1 MPLINKIPSELT
13 RLIPSGAS
21 KGEDKADLLFAC
33 KTDLAPDGRIDESML
48 VVTRRHLVAATRS
61 DGAWTLTH
69 TLSLAEIDGLT
80 VEPLVGASALM
91 AEVDGRNIRLLR
103 YSHAVAQDMTD
114 AVESLLHLIG
124 PNGSTDHTEPVAEE
138 PVPDWSSREAHLRTF
153 GRLWSFCL
161 PHWKT
166 LVIAM
171 VVTVA
176 ASAIDLLPP
185 YLTMILV
192 DQVLVDQSMFIWLP
206 TIVALLAV
214 SRIVHT
220 AVTIISGRM
229 LAVLG
234 DRLAY
239 DARSELLN
247 VLQLLPLK
255 YYDMQQ
261 TGGLMARIARDAKVD
276 PLLLDRFRAAGGP
289 AGAARDRHDRGAVL
303 PQLGTGA
310 PRPDPHSG
318 HHLRLD
324 PY

>member
-1 MPLINKIPSELT
+1 MPLINRIPTELT
-13 RLIPSGAS
+13 RLIRSGLPA
-21 KGEDKADLLFAC
+21 GEDHGDLLFAC

-48 VVTRRHLVAATRS
+48 AVTRRHLVVATRS
-61 DGAWTLTH
+61 DGAWALIH
-69 TLSLAEIDGLT
+69 TLSLAEISGLT
-80 VEPLVGASALM
+80 VEPLVGASALV
-91 AEVDGRNIRLLR
+91 AEVDGKSIR
-103 YSHAVAQDMTD
+103 
-114 AVESLLHLIG
+114 LIG
-124 PNGSTDHTEPVAEE
+124 PDGSTDHTEPVAEE

-206 TIVALLAV
+206 TIVTLLAV

-220 AVTIISGRM
+220 IVTIISGRM

-255 YYDMQQ
+255 YYDM
-261 TGGLMARIARDAKVD
+261 
-276 PLLLDRFRAAGGP
+276 
-289 AGAARDRHDRGAVL
+289 
-303 PQLGTGA
+303 
-310 PRPDPHSG
+310 
-318 HHLRLD
+318 
-324 PY
+324 